1 MSKKIVVR
9 GGQRILGTL
18 ASGTGDPILTRDAIT
33 SDLGTVPPIDPSTY
47 LTTTLTSAYIIVGN
61 SSNLATPVPLI
72 GAVSITNT
80 GLSSISTN
88 IITDANIFT
97 GAGIQYSKLSLNN
110 SIVNNDISSTANIS
124 RSKLISGTPYRLV
137 INNLSGVVSEANT
150 ITPGRV
156 LVSDVNGI
164 PTDSGVTSTVLGRL
178 DVTSSTQTQL
188 DNRLPFS
195 SAVIPAEGD
204 LVVYQSGVWNRFA
217 RGTSGQYL
225 TSTISGLSWISVPNG
240 VPIGGS
246 AGQFLNKINSTDF
259 NTQWSTLTLSLVTDV
274 TATFTQV
281 NALATGYYDAT
292 SSIQTQF
299 SSKLNNSLANNAIF
313 VGNAS
318 NVPAQL
324 SPGSNGQV
332 LTIVAGVPQW
342 QTVTGTGTVT
352 SVAFSGGSTGLTVTG
367 SPITTSGTITLTGT
381 LGTANGGT
389 NLTSYTTGD
398 LIYASSSSVL
408 SKLGVGTNGY
418 VLTVSGGLPT
428 WQVNVASSPLTTKGD
443 IYVYSVTN
451 TRLPVG
457 TNGFQLVAD
466 STQTTGLKWIAQV
479 SNPFSDIS
487 PLIKN
492 DVDNTK
498 LANFSAASITTATTR
513 TYTLPDSDG
522 TIALLGAANGVAL
535 SRVNDTNVTL
545 TLGGSPNTAL
555 LASTSLTLSW
565 AGTLAYARFTDG
577 AGLSI
582 VGRGT
587 NSTGVQADITAGSDF
602 QILRRNGT
610 SVAFG
615 SIDLSQPNTVGSSTL
630 SPVNGGTGVAN
641 NVASTITVSGSFAT
655 TLTISGVTTLTLPT
669 SGTLS
674 TLTGAESLTNKKLGS
689 LTTNGFVKTSGS
701 DGTLSVDTNT
711 YITTGSAW
719 LLASGGVLTGT
730 NNVTANAN
738 GRLIFDG
745 TWTASAANQ
754 FATSFGS
761 TITGDSTASH
771 VTIGNKLAH
780 SFTQGA
786 NTQDFVALYV
796 ASTFASGGFTLGRSI
811 SALFG
816 DSVAI
821 GKTTLNGNT
830 RFEVQGLG
838 TSSSTVN
845 QRWLNSAAISLM
857 ILNDDGTISQA
868 YSGTASLARTNIGFN
883 AGTMSMTS
891 GSNSII
897 GVLSSAT
904 LNTTTTYSGGSIS
917 MFSASL
923 TTTATVGLSV
933 RILDASIGGLI
944 NNSSAA
950 SSNYYGAYLRPTFNL
965 TGSAV
970 GGVSYGIYYD
980 PTRTSVNGLTEYAFA
995 CSSGLSGFGTLTP
1008 NVTVDNTGGEA
1019 WRQTTK
1025 AQITANQNDYAI
1037 GSQSSFRM
1045 SSDASRN
1052 ITGFTGGVDGKI
1064 LIIRNVGAQNIV
1076 FTHED
1081 TNSVAA
1087 NRITCSTAAN
1097 ITIAANGVIM
1107 LQYDSTASRWF
1118 DISVR

>member
-9 GGQRILGTL
+9 GGQKILGTL
-18 ASGTGDPILTRDAIT
+18 ASGAGDPILTRDAVT

-47 LTTTLTSAYIIVGN
+47 LTTTLANGYLFVGN
-61 SSNLATPVPLI
+61 SSNIATPVSLTGSVLVTNAGVTSI
-72 GAVSITNT
+72 ASNVITNT
-80 GLSSISTN
+80 N
-88 IITDANIFT
+88 IVA
-97 GAGIQYSKLSLNN
+97 GAGIVYSKLALTN
-110 SIVNNDISSTANIS
+110 SILDADISSTAAITRTKIAN
-124 RSKLISGTPYRLV
+124 GTPYRLV
-137 INNLSGVVSEANT
+137 VNNTSGVMSEVSA
-150 ITPGRV
+150 ITPNRA
-156 LVSDVNGI
+156 LVSDVNGVPI
-164 PTDSGVTSTVLGRL
+164 DSGVTTTILNRL
-178 DVTSSTQTQL
+178 DVTSSVQTQL
-188 DNRLPFS
+188 DNRLSFNS
-195 SAVIPAEGD
+195 SITPTEGD
-204 LVVYQSGVWNRFA
+204 LVVYQSGVWNRLA

-225 TSTISGLSWISVPNG
+225 TSTVGGIAWASTPTG

-259 NTQWSTLTLSLVTDV
+259 NTQWSTLTLSLITDV

-292 SSIQTQF
+292 SSVQSQF

-418 VLTVSGGLPT
+418 VLTMSGGLPT

-479 SNPFSDIS
+479 SNPFSDLN

-522 TIALLGAANGVAL
+522 TIALLGAANGAAL

-577 AGLSI
+577 AGLSV
-582 VGRGT
+582 VGRGA
-587 NSTGVQADITAGSDF
+587 NSAGVQADITAGSDF

-610 SVAFG
+610 SIAFG
-615 SIDLSQPNTVGSSTL
+615 SIDLSQSNAVGSSIL

-641 NVASTITVSGSFAT
+641 NVASTITVLGSFAT

-669 SGTLS
+669 SGTLA

-689 LTTNGFVKTSGS
+689 LTTNGFVKTSGG

-719 LLASGGVLTGT
+719 LLASGGTLTGV

-745 TWTASAANQ
+745 TWTASANNQ
-754 FATSFGS
+754 FATSFSS
-761 TITGDSTASH
+761 TITGDSTVSD
-771 VTIGNKLAH
+771 TMIGTKIIH

-786 NTQDFVALYV
+786 NTQLAVALDV
-796 ASTFASGGFTLGRSI
+796 SPTFSTGGF
-811 SALFG
+811 SA
-816 DSVAI
+816 
-821 GKTTLNGNT
+821 GKTVAARLNGN
-830 RFEVQGLG
+830 VVIGN
-838 TSSSTVN
+838 STINSNVRAEIYGAGN
-845 QRWLNSAAISLM
+845 GSGSFTLRLSNNTPNTTWLFV
-857 ILNDDGTISQA
+857 DDGTTSQA
-868 YSGTASLARTNIGFN
+868 YTGPQSNARTNMLFGAGFLSV
-883 AGTMSMTS
+883 AS
-891 GSNSII
+891 GSASTINLQLT
-897 GVLSSAT
+897 GT
-904 LNTTTTYSGGSIS
+904 LNTTNTYSGGSFKFIDINS
-917 MFSASL
+917 TNSS
-923 TTTATVGLSV
+923 TTGLSV
-933 RILDASIGGLI
+933 YTLSSNVGLV
-944 NNSSAA
+944 NNSAN
-950 SSNYYGAYLRPTFNL
+950 SSFYYGIYLTPVFNL
-965 TGSAV
+965 TSAHV
-970 GGVSYGIYYD
+970 GGASYGLYYN
-980 PTRTSVNGLTEYAFA
+980 PTRTGVTGLTEYAIV
-995 CSSGLSGFGTLTP
+995 CSSGNSGFGTLTP
-1008 NVTVDNTGGEA
+1008 NVAIDNAGGEA
-1019 WRQTTK
+1019 WRQITK
-1025 AQITANQNDYAI
+1025 TQITSNQNDYAI
-1037 GSQSSFRM
+1037 GTQSSFRL
-1045 SSDASRN
+1045 SSDSSRN
-1052 ITGFTGGVDGKI
+1052 ITGITGGVDGKI
-1064 LIIRNVGAQNIV
+1064 LIIRNVGSFNIV

-1081 TNSVAA
+1081 TNSIAA
-1087 NRITCSTAAN
+1087 NRITCSTGGN
-1097 ITIAANGVIM
+1097 ITIATNGVIL
-1107 LQYDSTASRWF
+1107 LQYDNTSNRWF
-1118 DISVR
+1118 DLSVR